1 MTYFW
6 STQRI
11 LTVFFFL
18 LGSCSFCN
26 GQIYKY
32 LGIENGLSNRRIF
45 HIQKGGQGYMWFL
58 TQEGI
63 DRYDGRIIKHYTV
76 LDGSMEMAPQINLDW
91 LYTDSGHR
99 LWVVGRKGRIF
110 RYDTA
115 CDRFVMVYK
124 LKGLKEDKATGTVKC
139 TYMDSNDRIW
149 LCHGDSIIRY
159 DTRTGITD
167 RLNFPSPD
175 SITVITQADSTY
187 YFLGTSNGLL
197 QTREKEGNLQ
207 IIRGTCTDSIRIPIS
222 QLYYHSGSKKL
233 FIATFKEGILVYDM
247 NTNLAVIA
255 DGTLQN
261 VGINRITPFGEK
273 QLLVATGGRGI
284 YSIDVDSHS
293 VQPYITADYSN
304 YNGMNGNN
312 INDIYVDRDGRIW
325 MANYPTGVTIRNDRY
340 RSYKWLKHS
349 PGNNSSLVNNQV
361 HDVIRDSEGDLW
373 FATSNGISMLQG
385 ATGQWTSFLT
395 NSERL
400 ADDDNHIFLTL
411 CEVSPGIVWAGG
423 YTSGIYTINK
433 KKGIVGYISPYSL
446 AGISPDQYISDI
458 KKDSQGDVWS
468 GGYYNLKRINPETGT
483 IRLYPGLSSIT
494 AILEKNEEQ
503 MWIGTTTGVYLLD
516 KLRGNYRR
524 IDFPVETVH
533 VSTLYQTVDGILYVG
548 TRGAGLL
555 VYDSTKDKFVHQYHM
570 ENCAIVSDNIY
581 IVIPRPDG
589 SLLLGTENSIA
600 TFLCKDRTFHNWTAE
615 QGLMSVCFNAGA
627 ATQYGDSLVFGS
639 NDGIV
644 LFPIDMQIPV
654 PQFSRMIL
662 RDFTVS
668 SRPVY
673 SNEEGSPLIKDSD
686 GTHRLELA
694 YNQNT
699 FSLEAVSINYDY
711 PSNILYSWKLEG
723 FYNGWSHPSTDGQ
736 IHLTGLPPGRYTLRI
751 RAISNEEK
759 DKIYEEKDIVVVI
772 SRPPWA
778 STWAIAGYILLAISA
793 VTIAFRIV
801 MLRRQRKLSEEK
813 TQFFIH
819 TAHDIR
825 TPLTLIKA
833 PLEEVVEK
841 KQVKIEGA
849 DNVRM
854 ALKSVDNLLQLVT
867 DLINFER
874 ADVYTSQLYIG
885 EYELDSYLDSICETF
900 RTYASQKSINLSHE
914 SRFPFLNVWFDR
926 DKMDSILK
934 NLLSNA
940 LKYTPRNGNV
950 HICAFIDQN
959 TWNIEVR
966 DTGIGIPAGERKNLG
981 RRFFRGSNAVNQKV
995 PGSGIGLLMVY
1006 KLVRLHKGKI
1016 IITSTEEEGTCVR
1029 VTFPMGNR
1037 HLRKAHFITAVKAE
1051 KTVLPHTETDSA
1063 ASNTQTV
1070 KPGESASRILV
1081 VEDNDDLRE
1090 YIKGLLGQEY
1100 HVLSCTNGCDALVV
1114 APEYNPDLILSDVMM
1129 PEMGGDELCAAIKS
1143 NIETSHIPVILL
1155 TALSDEK
1162 NMLKGLDKGADAYIT
1177 KPFSVNVL
1185 KANIRSILANRALL
1199 RKTYAGLESGTDPLP
1214 EGCSNVLDWKFIVA
1228 VRECVMEHI
1237 SSPDFNVDTLC
1248 EIQHMSRSSFFNKL
1262 KTLTGYAPADYIRF
1276 IRLQHAARLLRQERC
1291 PITEVAD
1298 ATGFSDA
1305 KYFREVF
1312 RKHYGVSPSEYRK
1325 TGGNDDTTENNNA
1338 NI

>member
-1 MTYFW
+1 M
-6 STQRI
+6 
-11 LTVFFFL
+11 
-18 LGSCSFCN
+18 
-26 GQIYKY
+26 
-32 LGIENGLSNRRIF
+32 
-45 HIQKGGQGYMWFL
+45 
-58 TQEGI
+58 
-63 DRYDGRIIKHYTV
+63 
-76 LDGSMEMAPQINLDW
+76 
-91 LYTDSGHR
+91 
-99 LWVVGRKGRIF
+99 
-110 RYDTA
+110 
-115 CDRFVMVYK
+115 
-124 LKGLKEDKATGTVKC
+124 
-139 TYMDSNDRIW
+139 
-149 LCHGDSIIRY
+149 
-159 DTRTGITD
+159 
-167 RLNFPSPD
+167 
-175 SITVITQADSTY
+175 
-187 YFLGTSNGLL
+187 
-197 QTREKEGNLQ
+197 
-207 IIRGTCTDSIRIPIS
+207 
-222 QLYYHSGSKKL
+222 
-233 FIATFKEGILVYDM
+233 
-247 NTNLAVIA
+247 
-255 DGTLQN
+255 
-261 VGINRITPFGEK
+261 
-273 QLLVATGGRGI
+273 
-284 YSIDVDSHS
+284 
-293 VQPYITADYSN
+293 
-304 YNGMNGNN
+304 
-312 INDIYVDRDGRIW
+312 
-325 MANYPTGVTIRNDRY
+325 
-340 RSYKWLKHS
+340 
-349 PGNNSSLVNNQV
+349 
-361 HDVIRDSEGDLW
+361 
-373 FATSNGISMLQG
+373 
-385 ATGQWTSFLT
+385 
-395 NSERL
+395 
-400 ADDDNHIFLTL
+400 
-411 CEVSPGIVWAGG
+411 
-423 YTSGIYTINK
+423 
-433 KKGIVGYISPYSL
+433 GYISPYSL